1 MNNFNFSF
9 SPEWRAERD
18 RLYVLAANDGQDT
31 EGIELAT
38 AYRSISFDY
47 NAVQTAYN
55 YRVSSDTI
63 SNLETVKEQYLTARR
78 ALIEFIKT
86 KHLDFVDPDTE

>member
-1 MNNFNFSF
+1 MNNFSF

-18 RLYVLAANDGQDT
+18 RLYVLAANDGQDI
-31 EGIELAT
+31 EGIDLAT

-47 NAVQTAYN
+47 NAAQTEYN

-63 SNLETVKEQYLTARR
+63 SNLETVKAQYLAARR
-78 ALIEFIKT
+78 ALINFIKA
-86 KHLDFVDPDTE
+86 KHLDFIDPDEEN